1 MNGTADIDQIT
12 NSEPDRLD
20 PQAAAVLLKESGDRA
35 KREFNMDAPYNS
47 LLGAALILIFYGALY
62 MAARGHHPYKGPT
75 GPWLLAWPFGIVAG
89 LVVNGSRWGRMKK
102 TLNGATLRR
111 MRAWGA
117 ALAAGLVGIYTADV
131 SLRHYG
137 VGLKVVVGSFDAA
150 ALPLAAGP
158 VLAAAAAWREDW
170 PGLGV
175 GIGLTLVGAG
185 AEFGGP
191 SYSWLIVGVGGC
203 VVLLAH
209 AAVRAWLAR
218 R

>member
-1 MNGTADIDQIT
+1 MNGTADIDQTT
-12 NSEPDRLD
+12 NSDQDGLD
-20 PQAAAVLLKESGDRA
+20 PQTAAALLKETGERA
-35 KREFNMDAPYNS
+35 KRELDADSPSNS

-75 GPWLLAWPFGIVAG
+75 GPWLLAWPFGILAG
-89 LVVNGSRWGRMKK
+89 IVVNGSRWGRIKK
-102 TLNGATLRR
+102 TMNGATLRR
-111 MRAWGA
+111 MRAWSA
-117 ALAAGLVGIYTADV
+117 ALGAGLVGVYTADAA
-131 SLRHYG
+131 LRHYG

-175 GIGLTLVGAG
+175 GIGLTVVAAG

-191 SYSWLIVGVGGC
+191 AYSWLIVGVGGC

-209 AAVRAWLAR
+209 AAAKAWLAHR
-218 R
+218 